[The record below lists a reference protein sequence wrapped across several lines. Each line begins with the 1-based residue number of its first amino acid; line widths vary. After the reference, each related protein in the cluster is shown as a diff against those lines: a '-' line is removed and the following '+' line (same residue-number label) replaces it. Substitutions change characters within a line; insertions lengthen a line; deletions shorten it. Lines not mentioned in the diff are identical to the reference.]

1 MACLRVQ
8 GGVGCPALPFGFCP
22 RLWDEAHV
30 PGAEE
35 DDAAIYAE
43 ALARRRHWPLWLP
56 IVRPPSACLLP
67 PSSSCLPCQ
76 NPQSC

>member
-1 MACLRVQ
+1 MAAFCCPRQ

-56 IVRPPSACLLP
+56 IVRPHEHAHQCRPGHHCKL
-67 PSSSCLPCQ
+67 
-76 NPQSC
+76 